1 MISIKPDSNIY
12 IYCPA
17 NHETGG
23 TELAHQLADYLI
35 SKNREAYMIYFE
47 NNTIIHANV
56 PNGFKKYKIN
66 TTTEI
71 VDDSKNVIVLPE
83 VSFSFVENYKNIQF
97 IFWWMSVDNF
107 FSKSTFFDYVN
118 FYKPYDSLKLLYV
131 RLLNKQKLFNGFS
144 VNKLKKIKNNNLHVY
159 QSTYAKAFLIKNHF
173 TDILPLSDYVNSEFS
188 LRNESFKNKEN
199 IILYNPAKGFRITK
213 KIIRKLTNFNFIPL
227 VKLSRTELSDH
238 FNRAKVY
245 IDFGNHPGK
254 DRMPREAVIHNCC
267 IIVGKDGSA
276 NFFEDIPILNK
287 YKINSNNINEIVKT
301 IKLCVKNYEEMNGDF
316 DFYRRRILNEK
327 RNFHLEINDI
337 FNID

>member
-1 MISIKPDSNIY
+1 MISIKPDSIIY

-35 SKNREAYMIYFE
+35 SKNIHAYMIYFE
-47 NNTIIHANV
+47 NKTIIDAKI

-71 VDDSKNVIVLPE
+71 VDDIKNVIVLPE

-97 IFWWMSVDNF
+97 VFWWMSVDNF
-107 FSKSTFFDYVN
+107 FSKSTFFDYVS

-131 RLLNKQKLFNGFS
+131 RLLNKQKLFNGYS
-144 VNKLKKIKNNNLHVY
+144 LKKLKKVKNNNLHVY
-159 QSTYAKAFLIKNHF
+159 QSTYAKSFLIKNHF
-173 TDILPLSDYVNSEFS
+173 TDILPLSDYINTEFS
-188 LRNESFKNKEN
+188 LINESFKNKEN

-213 KIIRKLTNFNFIPL
+213 KIIRKLTDFNFIPL
-227 VKLSRTELSDH
+227 VKLSRIELAEYFS
-238 FNRAKVY
+238 RAKVY

-267 IIVGKDGSA
+267 VIVGKNGSA
-276 NFFEDIPILNK
+276 NFFEDIPISSK
-287 YKINSNNINEIVKT
+287 FKINSNNINEIVET
-301 IKLCVKNYEEMNGDF
+301 IRLCIKNYEEINENF
-316 DFYRRRILNEK
+316 DFYRKRILNEK
-327 RNFHLEINDI
+327 RNFYLEINDI
-337 FNID
+337 FNLD